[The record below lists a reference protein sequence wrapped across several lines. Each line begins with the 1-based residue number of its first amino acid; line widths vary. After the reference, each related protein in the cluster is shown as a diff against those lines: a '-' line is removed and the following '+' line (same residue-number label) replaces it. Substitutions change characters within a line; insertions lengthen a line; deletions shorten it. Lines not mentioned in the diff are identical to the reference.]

1 MLEYLDSGGKE
12 MNKSY
17 IWPLVNRISHILLI
31 VFLATSYIL
40 GDYKKLLDYHI
51 AFGVAL
57 GVTFAFRFIWGY
69 IGPQYSRFRDFDFS
83 INNLKDYMLSVLSY
97 LFHVGKKSKE
107 YVGHN
112 PASSFAIVSMIV
124 LTFLAIFTGF
134 LAQGIEKN
142 HGIFAFLHSDYFQQM
157 ELFSGIH
164 SFFANALIFVIAAHV
179 VGSLVDRFIKKSD
192 AIDSMLSGFKKT
204 KELLHVKLNVF
215 QVLFSFIWIGASL
228 FSLYYMLFTKDNVLL
243 ASANVKQNYAL
254 LHTDFSKECSDC
266 HMLYPP
272 YLLPKK
278 SWRLMMSNLENHF
291 GEDASLDRVTN
302 HSILAFLD
310 KNSAEV
316 STQEAAFKI
325 NKELQKNGKIIAI
338 TKTNFWKNKHKNV
351 DKRLFS
357 SEIVKSR
364 ANCMACHQN
373 IQKGLLDYRLIK
385 RG

>member
-1 MLEYLDSGGKE
+1 

-17 IWPLVNRISHILLI
+17 IWPLTNRISHVLLI
-31 VFLATSYIL
+31 IFLATSYLL

-69 IGPQYSRFRDFDFS
+69 IGPQYSRFEDFDFS
-83 INNLKDYMLSVLSY
+83 ISNLKEYMLTVVSY
-97 LFHVGKKSKE
+97 IFHVGKKSKE
-107 YVGHN
+107 YIGHN
-112 PASSFAIVSMIV
+112 PASSYAIVAMIV

-142 HGIFAFLHSDYFQQM
+142 HGIFAFLHSAYFQKM

-179 VGSLVDRFIKKSD
+179 AGSLVDKYIKKSD
-192 AIDSMLSGFKKT
+192 AINSMLNGFKRT
-204 KELLHVKLNVF
+204 KELLRVRLNIF
-215 QVLFSFIWIGASL
+215 QVLFSFIWIGLSL
-228 FSLYYMLFTKDNVLL
+228 FSLYYMIFTKDNVLL
-243 ASANVKQNYAL
+243 ASANVKQDYAL
-254 LHTDFSKECSDC
+254 QDNSFSKECSDC

-278 SWRLMMSNLENHF
+278 SWSLMMSNLENHF
-291 GEDASLDRVTN
+291 GEDASLDIITN
-302 HSILAFLD
+302 HSILAFLK
-310 KNSAEV
+310 KNSAET

-325 NKELQKNGKIIAI
+325 NKELQKNDKTIAI

-351 DKRLFS
+351 DKSLFS
-357 SEIVKSR
+357 NKEVKNK
-364 ANCMACHQN
+364 ANCKACHQN
-373 IQKGLLDYRLIK
+373 IQKGLLDYELIR